1 METVTVE
8 LKTKNALKL
17 LEEMEQQ
24 DIIKL
29 HKNEVKITTKDKATK
44 YRGFLS
50 TDKADALLK
59 HVEGS
64 RNEWDERVPLK

>member
-1 METVTVE
+1 
-8 LKTKNALKL
+8 
-17 LEEMEQQ
+17 MEQQ